1 MNMPILRV
9 MLSFSR
15 QRVSHSM
22 FVPLTTAQPAL
33 RGGRK
38 WNEELT
44 DGARYCT
51 STTGQSPG
59 NPCADSQDV
68 ALIHRP
74 RPRRWGPG
82 KGEQREHGLGRSPA
96 DEGVGGAGGLGGI
109 HSPLPLEQHGHEEN
123 PQTASPAN
131 GMSNAWPSDRPTAH
145 THTSGHSIHTYGYT
159 HASTFTQECKKTT
172 LNEMQS
178 KAVTYKMP
186 WDKHAVLRNY
196 KNTDIMTHSR
206 HKHSKVAFFLKP
218 DFLVT
223 FTL

>member
-44 DGARYCT
+44 DGAQYCT

-82 KGEQREHGLGRSPA
+82 KGEQGEHGLGRSPA
-96 DEGVGGAGGLGGI
+96 DEGVGGGLVVWVAYTALCLSSSTAMRRI
-109 HSPLPLEQHGHEEN
+109 HRRRRL
-123 PQTASPAN
+123 
-131 GMSNAWPSDRPTAH
+131 PTACPMLGRVTDPLH
-145 THTSGHSIHTYGYT
+145 THTQVGTLYT
-159 HASTFTQECKKTT
+159 HMATHMQAHSHRNVKK
-172 LNEMQS
+172 Q
-178 KAVTYKMP
+178 
-186 WDKHAVLRNY
+186 H
-196 KNTDIMTHSR
+196 
-206 HKHSKVAFFLKP
+206 
-218 DFLVT
+218 
-223 FTL
+223 